1 MDCLFYYIAN
11 TKVPEISIE
20 IIKTLLAKG
29 ADIYW
34 QTLYKENVLHV
45 AVIRKT
51 SVEVI
56 RVLVEKGSDVN
67 SQDYYG
73 YTPLMKAV
81 IHKNNLLTIKYL
93 LEKGADINARNDL
106 GYTPVMI
113 ALQARVLEAFTIFK
127 NYYVDLTV
135 VAKDG
140 KSCRDIA
147 YKIYKSSDNSEIKEI
162 LLSLGFDFSSDND
175 VARNEK
181 AQQPSFQFGK
191 DLNIFCKFN
200 EYLLPPEEDDE

>member
-11 TKVPEISIE
+11 TKVPEISIDM
-20 IIKTLLAKG
+20 IKSLLAKG

-147 YKIYKSSDNSEIKEI
+147 YKIYKDTDNSEIKEI
-162 LLSLGFDFSSDND
+162 LLSLGFDFSSKTGNIHFDEAEQPSLMFKKNYNR
-175 VARNEK
+175 RNE
-181 AQQPSFQFGK
+181 
-191 DLNIFCKFN
+191 IFF
-200 EYLLPPEEDDE
+200 LEDDE

>member
-1 MDCLFYYIAN
+1 MDRLFFYIAN
-11 TKVPEISIE
+11 TKVPEINIE
-20 IIKTLLAKG
+20 LIRSLLANG

-56 RVLVEKGSDVN
+56 RLLVEKGSDVN
-67 SQDYYG
+67 SKDYYG

-93 LEKGADINARNDL
+93 LEKGADVNARNDL
-106 GYTPVMI
+106 GYTPAMI

-127 NYYVDLTV
+127 YYYVDLTV

-147 YKIYKSSDNSEIKEI
+147 YKIYKDTDNSEIKEI
-162 LLSLGFDFSSDND
+162 LLSLGFDFSSKTGN
-175 VARNEK
+175 VQYNELEQPSLVFKKNCNRRNEIY
-181 AQQPSFQFGK
+181 F
-191 DLNIFCKFN
+191 L
-200 EYLLPPEEDDE
+200 EEDDE

>member
-11 TKVPEISIE
+11 TKVPEISIDM
-20 IIKTLLAKG
+20 IKSLLAKG

-34 QTLYKENVLHV
+34 HTLYKENVLHV

-67 SQDYYG
+67 SKDYYG

-93 LEKGADINARNDL
+93 LEKGADVNARNEL
-106 GYTPVMI
+106 GYTPAMI

-127 NYYVDLTV
+127 YYCVDLTV

-147 YKIYKSSDNSEIKEI
+147 YKIYKDTDNSEIKEI
-162 LLSLGFDFSSDND
+162 LLSLGFDFSSKTGNIHFDEAEQPSLMFKKNYNR
-175 VARNEK
+175 RNEIY
-181 AQQPSFQFGK
+181 F
-191 DLNIFCKFN
+191 L
-200 EYLLPPEEDDE
+200 EEDDE